1 MLSVSLTQN
10 ASPFRVK
17 FYKDHRAILS
27 SDIIHVRR
35 ADHHGP
41 DGILHVN
48 PKLQTKGLAVIYN
61 PTAHPINTTLPL
73 SLYYTGLTASAQ
85 VPSSRHFGL
94 RQSGSLTSPLL
105 CAQVSEQGGA
115 PVHMPLARD
124 FTVELELNIAAR
136 NVTWYTF
143 E

>member
-1 MLSVSLTQN
+1 MRAVRLAN
-10 ASPFRVK
+10 PKRIFRVK

-73 SLYYTGLTASAQ
+73 NLYYTGLT
-85 VPSSRHFGL
+85 SS
-94 RQSGSLTSPLL
+94 
-105 CAQVSEQGGA
+105 AQVSEQGGA
-115 PVHMPLARD
+115 AAHMPLARD

-136 NVTWYTF
+136 NVTWFTF
-143 E
+143 Q